1 MAIKTITDSQT
12 IIAPDWAEYL
22 GDTNE
27 QTGET

>member
-1 MAIKTITDSQT
+1 MALEIIKNSQT